1 MSDYRRDFGHLS
13 REVYWTVPRV
23 FLWGLFG
30 FVLLGLFAWIGSV
43 LLAPTKVFD
52 PNNIKANYEWFHDVS
67 RDQKARVQQIKTHRE
82 LIKAETDRS
91 ELSRLRV
98 ELGGM
103 QAACRELVAR
113 YNSRAAQI
121 HRGIFQGTSVPA
133 TLDAASCD

>member
-52 PNNIKANYEWFHDVS
+52 PNNIKANYASSATSSFSTRAGSPSSTRRWW
-67 RDQKARVQQIKTHRE
+67 AR
-82 LIKAETDRS
+82 
-91 ELSRLRV
+91 
-98 ELGGM
+98 
-103 QAACRELVAR
+103 
-113 YNSRAAQI
+113 
-121 HRGIFQGTSVPA
+121 
-133 TLDAASCD
+133 